1 MPPLAQP
8 TYNVEEAAAF
18 LKVHP
23 QTVRDLI
30 RAGKIA
36 AVKVGRRFVIRH
48 SALDAFLAEKENDAV
63 QASLPSRSEQKCPN
77 NQNPDRESISEA
89 ASGILTS
96 ASQAARA
103 LDGLL
108 APETS
113 RKPKNCVPN

>member
-8 TYNVEEAAAF
+8 TYDVEEAAAF

-48 SALDAFLAEKENDAV
+48 STLDAFLAEKENDAA
-63 QASLPSRSEQKCPN
+63 QASLPSRSEKTCPSN
-77 NQNPDRESISEA
+77 KNPDRDSIKEA

-96 ASQAARA
+96 ASRAARV

-108 APETS
+108 AHKTS
-113 RKPKNCVPN
+113 RKPKNSVPN